1 MVSLIKTFFSKY
13 FDFSGRTSRKDFWL
27 TWLCLIL
34 LGIVICVVTMILP
47 VLLFISWVY
56 GLIILIPS
64 LAIGARRLRDAGF
77 SPLWLLLLLTGI
89 GGLILIILWIFPK
102 K

>member
-1 MVSLIKTFFSKY
+1 MVNLIKTFFSKY
-13 FDFSGRTSRKDFWL
+13 FEFSGRTSRKDFWL

-34 LGIVICVVTMILP
+34 LYIIIGVITTIIPALVFILA
-47 VLLFISWVY
+47 VF
-56 GLIILIPS
+56 GLIVLIPS

-77 SPLWLLLLLTGI
+77 SPWWLLLLLTGI
-89 GGLILIILWIFPK
+89 GGLVLIILWIFPK